1 MSQTPQ
7 DEQTRS
13 VVIESLGVY
22 LPRREVTMREVIAGC
37 RVPPRFPL
45 EEMTGIR
52 AHRQAAEDE
61 FSIDMA
67 REALRDCLARSR
79 YSPSDIDLLI
89 CAPISHYE
97 STQRHAA
104 LEPVASLR
112 LKAEFGCDRALA
124 FDLSNGCAGIWTG
137 MLIAHS
143 CITTGLFDRVAV
155 ASGEFLTGVIA
166 TAQREIDGYMDPQIA
181 SLTVGDAGAAVL
193 LEGTE
198 RADVGLEALSLHTV
212 GKHARLCIVEPT
224 PGRHGGARMLTNSL
238 RMGATAI
245 EHASEH
251 LASTLRYAGWP
262 AADLSLLIPHQT
274 SESTLRDGLRRI
286 NERLA
291 PEQIPPERYLIN
303 LARRANTGTTTHF
316 VALRDAVDE
325 GRLHAGDRAAFSI
338 TGSGLSV
345 GTALYTFDDLPE
357 RLRQPPRPGST
368 TATSAIVRRAS
379 RLETPRVGITAI
391 GTVAEPGDAPGDSV
405 ELCRRAGAK
414 CLEASGLAPGDVEL
428 AIFSGSYRTNFLLEP
443 AISALIARSLELNAD
458 VLPGGS
464 PRTLVFDLRAGHLG
478 TLKACWAAE
487 QMIRAD
493 RYSRAL
499 VLASDVEN
507 SRGTDD
513 QASLDLQPAAS
524 ALLLERGQT
533 GAGFELFHFR
543 AYPEYL
549 ADLET
554 WGENPDGNPRLRVR
568 RTSRYLPAAAR
579 CLATTTRDLLDSVDL
594 RLDAFDAI
602 LSPGLPGLDAHLA
615 SELGVTPEHLI
626 APPAR
631 GDLMSSSLAF
641 GIEHLRDTGAVDGGS
656 RVLILS
662 AGSGLQTGCAIV
674 RFS

>member
-1 MSQTPQ
+1 MSEAHQN
-7 DEQTRS
+7 ERARS

-22 LPRREVTMREVIAGC
+22 LPAREVTMREVVAGC

-45 EEMTGIR
+45 EEMTGIH
-52 AHRQAAEDE
+52 AHRHAAEDE
-61 FSIDMA
+61 FSVDIA
-67 REALRDCLARSR
+67 REALSDCLARSR

-97 STQRHAA
+97 SKQRQAA
-104 LEPVASLR
+104 VEPVVSLR

-137 MLIAHS
+137 ILIAHS

-166 TAQREIDGYMDPQIA
+166 TAQHEIDGYMDPQVA

-198 RADVGLEALSLHTV
+198 RADVGLETLSLHTV

-224 PGRHGGARMLTNSL
+224 PGSHGGGRMLTNSL
-238 RMGATAI
+238 RMGAAAI

-251 LASTLRYAGWP
+251 LTTTLRCAGWH

-325 GRLHAGDRAAFSI
+325 GRLRAGDRAAFSI

-357 RLRQPPRPGST
+357 RLREPSRPGSS
-368 TATSAIVRRAS
+368 ATSAVVRRAS
-379 RLETPRVGITAI
+379 RLEIPRVGITAI
-391 GTVAEPGDAPGDSV
+391 GTVAEPGDAKGDGV

-414 CLEASGLAPGDVEL
+414 CLEARDLAPGDVEL
-428 AIFSGSYRTNFLLEP
+428 AIFSGSYRTDFLLEP

-458 VLPGGS
+458 VPPGGS

-487 QMIRAD
+487 RMIRAD

-507 SRGTDD
+507 SPGTVD

-524 ALLLERGQT
+524 ALLLERGQA
-533 GAGFELFHFR
+533 GVGFELFHFR
-543 AYPEYL
+543 GYPEYL

-554 WGENPDGNPRLRVR
+554 WCENPDGNPRLRVR
-568 RTSRYLPAAAR
+568 RTPRFLPAAAR
-579 CLATTTRDLLDSVDL
+579 CLATTTHDLLDSVDL
-594 RLDAFDAI
+594 GLDTFDAI
-602 LSPGLPGLDAHLA
+602 LSPGLPGLDVHLA
-615 SELGVTPEHLI
+615 GELRVSPERLI

-631 GDLMSSSLAF
+631 GDLMGSSLAF
-641 GIEHLRDTGAVDGGS
+641 GIEHLRDAGAVDAGS
-656 RVLILS
+656 RVLILA